1 MRGFSSLQ
9 GSSLVIY
16 IFLESHLVHG
26 DRRFVFYKVAPRS
39 LLEFLRIP
47 PRLRG
52 ACGLSRQHGLTFS
65 VFFPCLPV
73 LPGFCLLRT
82 VFCSVWGPLL
92 PGAEPSLSAAGCA
105 AGSQTLTS
113 PGRGALGWPGKQAAR
128 AGSEASNRG
137 GPTSSCH
144 DLRQQTWTRP
154 GTTVSCSECVI
165 TLTNGWISL

>member
-47 PRLRG
+47 PRLGG

-92 PGAEPSLSAAGCA
+92 PGARCIGLLVGVSRRPPGTGALATNQRRRRALETVPAQLRSDGQREPSQERLQQS
-105 AGSQTLTS
+105 
-113 PGRGALGWPGKQAAR
+113 
-128 AGSEASNRG
+128 
-137 GPTSSCH
+137 GPTA
-144 DLRQQTWTRP
+144 LTWPVLSTQGSVAP
-154 GTTVSCSECVI
+154 AWALVG
-165 TLTNGWISL
+165 